1 MRSKTYRR
9 IGFLVAFAAYFAA
22 LWFLWETPVVYPLK
36 VFVVLLHE
44 LSHAAAVLATG
55 GTVER
60 ILLTP
65 AQGGATYARGGSAFI
80 TLSAGYLGSLACG
93 LALLGAA
100 RARAARVRSATV
112 ALAVVVLAAAAVYV
126 RGWFGFLFCL
136 LFGGALLLASRK
148 LKPGGQAVL
157 LTTLGLTSALYAVLD
172 IRSDILQ
179 RPHLESDAHML
190 ARMTGIPTLAW
201 GALWMVIAL
210 LACAWSLH
218 RAWRR
223 A

>member
-1 MRSKTYRR
+1 MKPTTRRR
-9 IGFLVAFAAYFAA
+9 IRFLAAFAAYFTV
-22 LWFLWETPVVYPLK
+22 LWLLWETPIVYPLK

-60 ILLTP
+60 ILLSP
-65 AQGGATYARGGSAFI
+65 MQGGATYARGGNAFVA
-80 TLSAGYLGSLACG
+80 LSAGYLGSLACG
-93 LALLGAA
+93 LILLGAA
-100 RARAARVRSATV
+100 RARATRVRTAVT
-112 ALAVVVLAAAAVYV
+112 ALGAIVLASALVYV

-136 LFGGALLLASRK
+136 LFGAGLLWASRR
-148 LKPGGQAVL
+148 LTPSGQATL

-190 ARMTGIPTLAW
+190 AQMTGVPTVAW
-201 GALWMVIAL
+201 GVLWMAVALIACGWAL
-210 LACAWSLH
+210 R